1 MAQQNKNNQS
11 LQRLQSVT
19 TNKFFLVL
27 LGRLLT
33 FTTTIDFY
41 FVILNLLSPS
51 LFLKVSLKTQ
61 M

>member
-1 MAQQNKNNQS
+1 MAQQNKNNLS
-11 LQRLQSVT
+11 LQRLQSVK

-41 FVILNLLSPS
+41 FLILNLLSPS
-51 LFLKVSLKTQ
+51 LFLKVTLKTQ